1 MAGTIDDFD
10 DDWFDD
16 GDNYDYVE
24 DSYDLAVRY
33 TMKVSYYL
41 LNIT

>member
-24 DSYDLAVRY
+24 DSYDLAVSH
-33 TMKVSYYL
+33 TIQITHHL
-41 LNIT
+41 LNFT